1 MKHDCN
7 KNKTLLFK
15 KKFMSTLR
23 THGGRGPVLA
33 DSSRED
39 HSEVVGAGEDRSQE
53 SADGRNHFHLDV

>member
-1 MKHDCN
+1 
-7 KNKTLLFK
+7 
-15 KKFMSTLR
+15 MSTLR